1 MTDDLHKQDESHWQR
16 LAEEL
21 GLPADEFAPVGLRD
35 TTSVTPAPQEISTPA
50 SQIHEELAE
59 HAALG
64 GEPWHDDQE
73 RHRVDVMD
81 SSESVPEAPV
91 ERAAPRGERD
101 DEGRGRRRGR
111 RRGRGRGDRRPEE
124 PAAGGQET
132 AGQEAGNDRESPSGG
147 DEDEGQRKRRRRRRR
162 RRSDEAPVHAR
173 PADEGE
179 PTLAETDD
187 EPSEDDVVDEDVEH
201 IRPAAAQEDD
211 EPEEDFSDWNV
222 PSWND
227 LIASL
232 YRPDR

>member
-1 MTDDLHKQDESHWQR
+1 MTDDLHKQDESHWRR

-21 GLPADEFAPVGLRD
+21 GLPADDFALPRA
-35 TTSVTPAPQEISTPA
+35 TTSVTPASEEIQPPA
-50 SQIHEELAE
+50 SRAYEEPAE
-59 HAALG
+59 HAAASS
-64 GEPWHDDQE
+64 EPWHDEQE
-73 RHRVDVMD
+73 RHRADVMD

-91 ERAAPRGERD
+91 ERACPRGERD

-132 AGQEAGNDRESPSGG
+132 AGHEAGNDRESSSGG

-162 RRSDEAPVHAR
+162 RRSDEGPVHAR
-173 PADEGE
+173 PADDTE
-179 PTLAETDD
+179 PTLAETED
-187 EPSEDDVVDEDVEH
+187 EPSEDDVVDEDVER